1 MGERFVGFISVGC
14 EKNDSA
20 LISGCKALLTRLLI
34 SYKAVDEISHTTNR
48 KIKGSAVNDADTEF
62 WKEKLARLY
71 PSMEKAVRLRFKN
84 EPDKVEEALSFVS
97 EKLLEDNMRRLAL
110 YDPARGAKFETY
122 FSVLVHRLISK
133 YLEGHRKRKRF
144 PKWLERQ
151 DNALWF
157 MVYRLLCWELRSE
170 SAVVEYLEV
179 SAPGK
184 RDETVVAEA
193 VRVIRETYPDC
204 GRDQMAEMA
213 TEETDLDR
221 EGRVEGLSSFHQASP
236 EEQIAYKQLIALAD
250 AVFNDSAGEGTR
262 TEEGPGELADLK
274 RTLRSAFKPTPEKRL
289 FLRMIFQDGMTVSR
303 AGRMLGWNSH
313 QASGHYRR
321 LMALLKD
328 ILGDEFSI

>member
-1 MGERFVGFISVGC
+1 
-14 EKNDSA
+14 
-20 LISGCKALLTRLLI
+20 
-34 SYKAVDEISHTTNR
+34 
-48 KIKGSAVNDADTEF
+48 VNDADTEF
-62 WKEKLARLY
+62 WKETLARLY
-71 PSMEKAVRLRFKN
+71 PVMEKTVRLRFRN
-84 EPDKVEEALSFVS
+84 EPDKAEEALSFVS
-97 EKLLEDNMRRLAL
+97 EKLLEDNMRRLVL

-133 YLEGHRKRKRF
+133 YTDLHRKRKRF

-170 SAVVEYLEV
+170 NAVVEYLDV

-184 RDETVVAEA
+184 RDEAVVAEA
-193 VRVIRETYPDC
+193 VRVIRENYPDC
-204 GRDQMAEMA
+204 GRDGITEM
-213 TEETDLDR
+213 TVEETDLDR
-221 EGRVEGLSSFHQASP
+221 EGRADGLFPFHQASP

-250 AVFNDSAGEGTR
+250 AVFNDSAGKGNRPEEGT
-262 TEEGPGELADLK
+262 GELADLK
-274 RTLRSAFKPTPEKRL
+274 RTLRSAFNPTPEKRL
-289 FLRMIFQDGMTVSR
+289 FLRMIFQDGMTVSS

-328 ILGDEFSI
+328 ILGDEFTI